1 MMGYYGSWG
10 WMGVIGMLAMLA
22 FWVALIVLVVWAVR
36 GFSAGGRKDDAPT
49 ALEIV
54 QRRFAAG
61 EITREEYEQARRTL
75 GGPVSA
81 AR

>member
-10 WMGVIGMLAMLA
+10 WMGFVGTLAMLA

-36 GFSAGGRKDDAPT
+36 GFSAGGRNDNSPT

-75 GGPVSA
+75 GGPLSE